1 MPSPLLPR
9 ACSAALVGVSLCA
22 VAAEQTYPHKPIRVV
37 TSSIGG
43 GNDLA
48 TRIIAQALAPAL
60 GQPVVVD
67 NRQNDIP
74 GELVKQAAP
83 DGYTLLV
90 AGSSHWLL
98 PYLRTQVPF
107 DPIRDYAPITLAVRS
122 PNVIVVHPALPV
134 SSTADLIAL
143 AKAKPGVLNYASGST
158 GSSNHLAAE
167 LFKSMAQVDI
177 VRIAYKGSAPALV
190 ATVSNEV
197 QLMFGNTGAV
207 MPHVRARRLKAI
219 AVTTAERT
227 ALAPDLP
234 TVSSTGLPGYEA
246 TTMYG
251 VFGPAH
257 TPAGVIERLN
267 REIASVLRRTD
278 IKERFLT
285 AGVETVGSTPQQLT
299 TAMRSEMSTLG
310 RLIVDTGIRDE

>member
-1 MPSPLLPR
+1 
-9 ACSAALVGVSLCA
+9 
-22 VAAEQTYPHKPIRVV
+22 VV

-134 SSTADLIAL
+134 NSTADLIAL

>member
-1 MPSPLLPR
+1 
-9 ACSAALVGVSLCA
+9 
-22 VAAEQTYPHKPIRVV
+22 VV

-67 NRQNDIP
+67 NRQNEIP
-74 GELVKQAAP
+74 GELVKLAAP

-134 SSTADLIAL
+134 NSTSDLIAL

-219 AVTTAERT
+219 AVTTAEPT

-234 TVSSTGLPGYEA
+234 TVGSTGLPGYEA

-251 VFGPAH
+251 VFAPAH
-257 TPAGVIERLN
+257 TPAGIIERLN
-267 REIASVLRRTD
+267 REIAGVLRRTD

-310 RLIVDTGIRDE
+310 RLIVDNGIRDE

>member
-1 MPSPLLPR
+1 
-9 ACSAALVGVSLCA
+9 
-22 VAAEQTYPHKPIRVV
+22 VV

>member
-1 MPSPLLPR
+1 
-9 ACSAALVGVSLCA
+9 
-22 VAAEQTYPHKPIRVV
+22 VV

-134 SSTADLIAL
+134 NSTADLIAL

-197 QLMFGNTGAV
+197 QLIFGNTGAV

>member
-1 MPSPLLPR
+1 MPSRLLPP

-22 VAAEQTYPHKPIRVV
+22 VVTAQTYPSKPIRVV

-48 TRIIAQALAPAL
+48 TRIIAQALSPAL

-67 NRQNDIP
+67 NRHNDIP
-74 GELVKQAAP
+74 GELVKHAAA

-98 PYLRTQVPF
+98 PYLRTHVPF
-107 DPIRDYAPITLAVRS
+107 DPIKDYAPITLAVRS
-122 PNVIVVHPALPV
+122 PNVIVTHPALPV
-134 SSTADLIAL
+134 TSTADLVAL

-177 VRIAYKGSAPALV
+177 VRIAYKGSAPALT
-190 ATVSNEV
+190 ATISNEV

-207 MPHVRARRLKAI
+207 MSHVRARRLKAI
-219 AVTTAERT
+219 AVTSAEPT
-227 ALAPDLP
+227 ELAPDLP
-234 TVSSTGLPGYEA
+234 TVRSTGLPGYEA

-251 VFGPAH
+251 FFAPAQ
-257 TPAGVIERLN
+257 TPGSVIERLN
-267 REIASVLRRTD
+267 REIVRALRRTD
-278 IKERFLT
+278 IKERFFT
-285 AGVETVGSTPQQLT
+285 AGVETVGSAPQQLT
-299 TAMRSEMSTLG
+299 DAMRSEMSTLG
-310 RLIVDTGIRDE
+310 RLIVDKGIRDE

>member
-1 MPSPLLPR
+1 
-9 ACSAALVGVSLCA
+9 
-22 VAAEQTYPHKPIRVV
+22 VV

-197 QLMFGNTGAV
+197 QLIFGNTGAV